1 MIYAK
6 MILCIWPGPC
16 GGQLLDFFNS
26 SIELYVLLNPYL
38 CFITFLYLNVY
49 VLDDISMSS
58 ESFMRIKH
66 LFVMI
71 HIRNKGE
78 FGTIKHV

>member
-1 MIYAK
+1 M
-6 MILCIWPGPC
+6 WPGPP

-38 CFITFLYLNVY
+38 RFITFLYLNVY
-49 VLDDISMSS
+49 VLGDDISMSS
-58 ESFMRIKH
+58 ESFIQIKH
-66 LFVMI
+66 LFVLI
-71 HIRNKGE
+71 HTRNKGE